1 MADAM
6 LIRDLRAGDRA
17 DFIEVMAQAFET
29 DPLFLKAFG
38 LRGEG
43 GRGRRV
49 TSFLSFMFDMNRLM
63 RGTPRGVFLGG
74 RLTACALLEPPLSPF
89 ASTLGAFASA
99 LRFLPVAFRLPGNGT
114 AFLNSYTQRTRAAA
128 PRRAHGYLVMVGV
141 RPQAQGQGLGRR
153 LVEDAIARTR
163 ADLRATGIALDTEN
177 EANVRLYERWGFR
190 KTASLDLGGVHAHC
204 MFLPFG
210 EPE

>member
-6 LIRDLRAGDRA
+6 LIRDLDAGDRA
-17 DFIEVMAQAFET
+17 DFMEVMAQAFET

-38 LRGEG
+38 LRCEG
-43 GRGRRV
+43 NWDRRV

-63 RGTPRGVFLGG
+63 RGTPRGLFVDG
-74 RLTACALLEPPLSPF
+74 RLTACALLDPCVSPPV
-89 ASTLGAFASA
+89 AALGAFASA
-99 LRFLPVAFRLPGNGT
+99 LRFLPVAFTLPGSAT
-114 AFLNSYTQRTRAAA
+114 AFLNRYTQRTRATA

-141 RPQAQGQGLGRR
+141 RPQSQGQGLGRR
-153 LVEDAIARTR
+153 LVEDAIARAR
-163 ADLRATGIALDTEN
+163 ADPGATGIALDTEN